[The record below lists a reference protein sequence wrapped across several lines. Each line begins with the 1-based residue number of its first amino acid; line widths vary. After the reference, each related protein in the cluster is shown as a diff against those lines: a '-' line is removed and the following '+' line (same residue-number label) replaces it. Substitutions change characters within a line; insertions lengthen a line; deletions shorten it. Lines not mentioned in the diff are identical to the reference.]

1 MHIQCFIK
9 RHIPAQRHN
18 RYICSKIIL
27 FILLLQTLPEPHGK
41 RPKDLLPLK
50 SIHLVLKG
58 FLKIP
63 VEMMLL
69 LSVLTEVLIIKII
82 KRQLSKYKTKRS
94 TIM

>member
-18 RYICSKIIL
+18 RYVCSKRIL
-27 FILLLQTLPEPHGK
+27 FIFILQTLPEPHGK
-41 RPKDLLPLK
+41 RPKDLLLLK
-50 SIHLVLKG
+50 SIHLVLKD

-69 LSVLTEVLIIKII
+69 LSGLTEVPIIKVIKETIIKI
-82 KRQLSKYKTKRS
+82 
-94 TIM
+94 

>member
-18 RYICSKIIL
+18 RYICSKRIL
-27 FILLLQTLPEPHGK
+27 FIFILRSLPEPHGK

-50 SIHLVLKG
+50 SIHLVLKD

-69 LSVLTEVLIIKII
+69 LSVLTEVPIIKVIKETIIKI
-82 KRQLSKYKTKRS
+82 
-94 TIM
+94 

>member
-18 RYICSKIIL
+18 RYICSKRIL
-27 FILLLQTLPEPHGK
+27 FIFILQSLPEPHGK

-50 SIHLVLKG
+50 SIHLVLKD

-69 LSVLTEVLIIKII
+69 LSVLTEVPIIKVIKETIIKI
-82 KRQLSKYKTKRS
+82 
-94 TIM
+94 

>member
-18 RYICSKIIL
+18 RYICSKRIL
-27 FILLLQTLPEPHGK
+27 FIFILHSLPEPHGI

-50 SIHLVLKG
+50 SIHLVLKD

-69 LSVLTEVLIIKII
+69 LSVLTEVPIIKVIKETIIKI
-82 KRQLSKYKTKRS
+82 
-94 TIM
+94 

>member
-18 RYICSKIIL
+18 RYICSKRIL
-27 FILLLQTLPEPHGK
+27 FIFILQSLPEPHGK

-50 SIHLVLKG
+50 AIHLVLKD

-69 LSVLTEVLIIKII
+69 LSVLTEVPIIKVI
-82 KRQLSKYKTKRS
+82 KETVIK
-94 TIM
+94 I